1 MPGQQTSPEEGE
13 SLRREEGLRR
23 RADFLQCYR
32 TGRRRHG
39 SLVILYFVERQSAPP
54 YARIGI
60 TASRK
65 VGGSVVRHRVKRR
78 IREIYRRW
86 SERSLLPPY
95 DIVVHVLPAAR
106 EADFQALKKDLLSLL
121 EPLTKAQTRPR

>member
-1 MPGQQTSPEEGE
+1 MSSRQASPARGE

-39 SLVILYFVERQSAPP
+39 SLVILYFRKRPP
-54 YARIGI
+54 EPPHARIGI

-65 VGGSVVRHRVKRR
+65 VGNAVVRHRVKRR
-78 IREIYRRW
+78 IREVYRRW
-86 SERSLLPPY
+86 NPRRELPPL
-95 DIVVHVLPAAR
+95 DLVVHVLPPAR
-106 EADFQALKKDLLSLL
+106 TAEYQELKKDLLDLL
-121 EPLTKAQTRPR
+121 TPLTRPR

>member
-1 MPGQQTSPEEGE
+1 MSSRQTSPPEGE
-13 SLRREEGLRR
+13 SLHREEGLRR

-32 TGRRRHG
+32 SGRRRHG
-39 SLVILYFVERQSAPP
+39 SLVILYYRNRPP
-54 YARIGI
+54 EPPFARIGI

-65 VGGSVVRHRVKRR
+65 VGGSVVRHRIKRR

-86 SERSLLPPY
+86 DLRRELPPV

-106 EADFQALKKDLLSLL
+106 QVGFQALKKELLDLLT
-121 EPLTKAQTRPR
+121 PLRRPP

>member
-1 MPGQQTSPEEGE
+1 MSSRQASPARGE

-32 TGRRRHG
+32 SGRRRHG
-39 SLVILYFVERQSAPP
+39 SLVILYFRKRPP
-54 YARIGI
+54 EPPFARIGI

-65 VGGSVVRHRVKRR
+65 VGGSVVRHRIKRR

-86 SERSLLPPY
+86 SQRCELPPL
-95 DIVVHVLPAAR
+95 DIVIHVLPMAR
-106 EADFQALKKDLLSLL
+106 QVEFQALKKELLDLLT
-121 EPLTKAQTRPR
+121 PLTRQ

>member
-1 MPGQQTSPEEGE
+1 MSSRQASPSSGE

-39 SLVILYFVERQSAPP
+39 SLVILYFLERQPEPP
-54 YARIGI
+54 HARLGV
-60 TASRK
+60 TVSRK

-86 SERSLLPPY
+86 NERSLLPPC
-95 DIVVHVLPAAR
+95 DIVVHALPAAR
-106 EADFQALKKDLLSLL
+106 RADFQALKKDLLSLL
-121 EPLTKAQTRPR
+121 RPLTKSR

>member
-1 MPGQQTSPEEGE
+1 MSSQQASPDSGE
-13 SLRREEGLRR
+13 SLRHEEGLRR

-39 SLVILYFVERQSAPP
+39 SLVILYFRQRPP
-54 YARIGI
+54 EPPFARIGI

-65 VGGSVVRHRVKRR
+65 VGGSVVRHRLKRR

-86 SERSLLPPY
+86 NERSQLPPY
-95 DIVVHVLPAAR
+95 DLVVHVLPAAR
-106 EADFQALKKDLLSLL
+106 QAEFQALKRDLLGLL
-121 EPLTKAQTRPR
+121 TPLTRPR

>member
-1 MPGQQTSPEEGE
+1 MSSRQVSPASGE

-39 SLVILYFVERQSAPP
+39 SLVILYFRKRPP
-54 YARIGI
+54 EPPHARIGI

-65 VGGSVVRHRVKRR
+65 VGNAVARHRIKRR

-86 SERSLLPPY
+86 NRRRDLPPL
-95 DIVVHVLPAAR
+95 DLVVHVLATAGQ
-106 EADFQALKKDLLSLL
+106 ADYQALKKDLLDLL
-121 EPLTKAQTRPR
+121 TPLTSSR

>member
-1 MPGQQTSPEEGE
+1 MSSRQVSPPAGE
-13 SLRREEGLRR
+13 SLHREEGLRR

-32 TGRRRHG
+32 SGRRRHG
-39 SLVILYFVERQSAPP
+39 SLVILYFRKRPP
-54 YARIGI
+54 EPPFARLGI

-65 VGGSVVRHRVKRR
+65 VGGSVVRHRLKRR

-86 SERSLLPPY
+86 SRRRELPSL

-106 EADFQALKKDLLSLL
+106 QVEFQALRRELLDLLT
-121 EPLTKAQTRPR
+121 PLIRLR